1 MAVLALVAA
10 CGTGDTT
17 IDRTFDPCAFD
28 IDIDTA
34 GVGDAL
40 AMWGLA
46 AAAGAERIEI
56 VFEDAAAAFHGHY
69 DDEHGVVYINAR
81 ISDPHARAVVIA
93 HELGHAFGLPHLD
106 DRTSVMNRGN
116 FEIEPTADDRG
127 LIVSCERPGS

>member
-1 MAVLALVAA
+1 MALLALAA

-28 IDIDTA
+28 VDAEIA

-46 AAAGAERIEI
+46 AAPGADRIEL

-69 DDEHGVVYINAR
+69 DDEHGIVYVNAR
-81 ISDPHARAVVIA
+81 ITDPHARAVVIA

-116 FEIEPTADDRG
+116 FAIEPTTDDRA
-127 LIVSCERPGS
+127 LIASCAPPRS